1 MFVHRFRKGL
11 SPQENETIRQLR
23 RRGFAVV
30 VFNPVD
36 VGGPLNRKPVED
48 AMLRAGKE
56 ITQEKAR

>member
-11 SPQENETIRQLR
+11 SPQENEVIRQLR

-56 ITQEKAR
+56 ITKENAR